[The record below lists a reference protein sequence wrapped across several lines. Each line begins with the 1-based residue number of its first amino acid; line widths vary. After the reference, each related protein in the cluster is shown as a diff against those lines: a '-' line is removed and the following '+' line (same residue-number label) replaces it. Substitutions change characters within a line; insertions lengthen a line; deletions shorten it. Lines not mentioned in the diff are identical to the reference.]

1 MRYSIFFLLLL
12 VTSCSQK
19 HTVNN
24 QQEQAIK
31 EIEAA
36 EIAFAQMAKEKGIAE
51 AFAFF
56 ADSNAVIKRE
66 NDTLIKGKANI
77 QQYYLSD
84 FYKSAKVEWS
94 PDFTDASANADMGYT
109 YGKYIWISADSSGK
123 ESTFN
128 GVFHTVWKKQP
139 DGSWKYVWD

>member
-1 MRYSIFFLLLL
+1 MRYYILFLLLL
-12 VTSCSQK
+12 ITSCSQK
-19 HTVNN
+19 QTENN
-24 QQEQAIK
+24 QQEQAKK

-36 EIAFAQMAKEKGIAE
+36 EIAFAQMAKDKGIAE

-77 QQYYLSD
+77 QQYYSSD
-84 FYKSAKVEWS
+84 FYKSAKVQWS
-94 PDFTDASANADMGYT
+94 ADFTDASVHADMGYT
-109 YGKYIWISADSSGK
+109 YGKYVWISTDSSGK

-128 GVFHTVWKKQP
+128 GVFHTVWKKQT